1 MTRKP
6 NALGVALVAVVAMS
20 AIAASAAQATSAHFK
35 MNASD
40 TFTVE
45 DHPQAGGQVF
55 ETDVG
60 QIECEEFHATGQ
72 LQPTSGGETSTTA
85 ADATLTDVSYGNCNV
100 GGLEAEVKFAPCHYT
115 LHAGSTIAAGAST
128 GSVDL
133 TQTGGTTCGVEI
145 SITIGG
151 LCTIRINPQNGLES
165 ITYTNVQTTGKP
177 EEVTLHTFIL
187 NIEYEWEGPLCGAGA
202 DVNGYYEGTLT
213 ARATT
218 GNLTIEDTA

>member
-1 MTRKP
+1 MIRKL

-20 AIAASAAQATSAHFK
+20 AMAASAAQATNAHFK

-45 DHPQAGGQVF
+45 DHPQGGEQAF

-60 QIECEEFHATGQ
+60 RIECSEFHAVGQ
-72 LQPTSGGETSTTA
+72 LVPTNAGESSTTA
-85 ADATLTDVSYGNCNV
+85 ADATLTEIEYNDCSV
-100 GGLEAEVKFAPCHYT
+100 GGLEAEFDFNSCHYT
-115 LHAGSTIAAGAST
+115 THAGVTTAPGVST
-128 GSVDL
+128 GSTDI
-133 TQTGGTTCGVEI
+133 TSTPGGCAIELIAV
-145 SITIGG
+145 GG
-151 LCTIRINPQNGLES
+151 LCTLRINPQNGLES

-177 EEVTLHTFIL
+177 EEVTIHKDIDY
-187 NIEYEWEGPLCGAGA
+187 IDYEWEGPLCGEGS
-202 DVNGYYEGTLT
+202 DSNGVYEGTLT